1 MNERKNSRECN
12 IGIYSSNPVS
22 GKVSNRNENRKKE
35 EMKKLH
41 CERIMVCKV
50 IKPLSTGYFRF
61 ASASALNS

>member
-1 MNERKNSRECN
+1 
-12 IGIYSSNPVS
+12 VS